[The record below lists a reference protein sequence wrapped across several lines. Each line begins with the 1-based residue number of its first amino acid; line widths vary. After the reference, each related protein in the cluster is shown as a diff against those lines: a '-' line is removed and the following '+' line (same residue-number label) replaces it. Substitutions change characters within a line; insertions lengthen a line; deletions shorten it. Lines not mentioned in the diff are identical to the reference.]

1 MDPSLLDSSPP
12 IQHRMSDSPFVR
24 FLQGTGKQSD
34 SGKKRDGRRAEAG
47 TGEGTHNFMMGGTVS
62 GSYVVDED
70 DEPEFYRLYCDH
82 LRQYGYLTM
91 TEKSTRIGA
100 MRVDLDFIYGKEV
113 EEHQH
118 TREQVVEF
126 VKAYMAEAKKLLTIE
141 KNVEVFVMEKP
152 RPTYEKKGDRSKS
165 GVHLVVPHLK
175 TNRYVEEQIRR
186 VLLPKMDTF
195 FPGLKE
201 KLKDKWEKVYDASP
215 LNHTSNWTVLGS
227 RKADGAPYEFK
238 YIVDWD
244 SDDGEIGIDDE
255 VPIHVTPE
263 LVRKFSVRSSPSQET
278 PLTEFAKEHLRQS
291 EEEPKISG
299 GRAVTPARGRPAV
312 RGEQGSRGSSPGH
325 GFYQQ
330 PLSEALLKYYAAH
343 VGNLGDRYK
352 DYALWIDTGICL
364 KNIHPDLETVWLDFS
379 AQDERYNLR
388 ETNAKWNS
396 FGFRNDGN
404 RLGVGSLLAWSRLS
418 NLQNFLEIEKTNI
431 GRLIH
436 DASISQT
443 EHDVAM
449 VVHAMYREEFKCARF
464 SASAWYR
471 FRGHTWQETDRGVA
485 LQVRLSNEIAKE
497 FLRQELE
504 VAREM
509 MNIDACSCGKEKNP
523 NCDWCKK
530 DDEKKKYMQIR
541 NRLKTVSFTEN
552 VMKMA
557 RLLFLDEEF
566 ANKVDENHNLIAF
579 NNGVLDTLKMEFRDG
594 KPEDYVSFSTNLDYD
609 PDKPYHQHECW
620 KELNAFILD
629 VLPDPE
635 VRTYFLA
642 CLSTTLSGANESQ
655 KFHILTG
662 NGSNG
667 KSMLMNLMM
676 KCLGD
681 YATKA
686 SVTMLTQ
693 GRGKTGA
700 ANPDLMRLKGK
711 RLGTMAEPDEGSS
724 FNTGYL
730 KEVTSSEPVVCRDL
744 YAGSKQMVEFIP
756 QFRLFFSCNDKPI
769 INTTDGGTWRRLVV
783 VDFPNKF
790 VVNPTKSNEKLM
802 DESIQAKVVSTE
814 WASCFLSYLI
824 HLFKEG
830 NGHRKLT
837 PPKKVMAYTT
847 DYKED
852 NDVIAKFL
860 REKIH
865 AAPEL
870 PPGMEERASVT
881 WAGLTVAY
889 NEWKRANEYSHK
901 PGSSLQEL
909 RKRVDATY
917 GKYPIGGWSSFVLGD
932 A

>member
-1 MDPSLLDSSPP
+1 
-12 IQHRMSDSPFVR
+12 MSDSPFVR

-47 TGEGTHNFMMGGTVS
+47 TAEGTHNFMMGGTVS

-70 DEPEFYRLYCDH
+70 DEPEFYKLYCDH

-126 VKAYMAEAKKLLTIE
+126 VKAYMAEAKKLLVITN
-141 KNVEVFVMEKP
+141 NVEVFVMEKP

-165 GVHLVVPHLK
+165 GVHLVVPQLK

-186 VLLPKMDTF
+186 VLMPKMDTF

-201 KLKDKWEKVYDASP
+201 KLKDNWEKVYDKGP

-244 SDDGEIGIDDE
+244 SNDGEIGIDDE

-352 DYALWIDTGICL
+352 DYGLWIETGICL

-404 RLGVGSLLAWSRLS
+404 RLGVGSLIAWSRLS

-431 GRLIH
+431 GRLIT

-497 FLRQELE
+497 FLRRELE

-509 MNIDACSCGKEKNP
+509 MDIDACSCGKEKNP

-594 KPEDYVSFSTNLDYD
+594 KPEDYISFSTNLDYD
-609 PDKPYHQHECW
+609 PEKPYYNHDCW
-620 KELNAFILD
+620 GELERFIHD
-629 VLPDPE
+629 VLPDLE

-814 WASCFLSYLI
+814 WATCFLSYLV
-824 HLFKEG
+824 HVFKEG

-865 AAPEL
+865 VAPT
-870 PPGMEERASVT
+870 PPPAGEEPVSVS

-909 RKRVDATY
+909 RKRIDATY
-917 GKYPIGGWSSFVLGD
+917 GKYPIGGWTSFLLGD

>member
-1 MDPSLLDSSPP
+1 
-12 IQHRMSDSPFVR
+12 MSDSPFVR

-70 DEPEFYRLYCDH
+70 DEPEFYKLYCDH

-126 VKAYMAEAKKLLTIE
+126 VKAYMAEAKKLLVIT

-165 GVHLVVPHLK
+165 GIHLVVPQLK
-175 TNRYVEEQIRR
+175 TNRYVEERIRR

-201 KLKDKWEKVYDASP
+201 KLKDKWDKVYDDKP

-278 PLTEFAKEHLRQS
+278 PMTEFAKEHLRQS

-330 PLSEALLKYYAAH
+330 PLSEALMKYYAAH

-352 DYALWIDTGICL
+352 DYGLWIDTGICL
-364 KNIHPDLETVWLDFS
+364 KNIHPDLEKVWLDFS

-497 FLRQELE
+497 FLRRELE

-509 MNIDACSCGKEKNP
+509 MDTDPCSCTKAEKNP
-523 NCDWCKK
+523 NCDMCKK

-609 PDKPYHQHECW
+609 PDKPYYNHDCW
-620 KELNAFILD
+620 GELERFIHD
-629 VLPDPE
+629 VLPDTE

-711 RLGTMAEPDEGSS
+711 RFATMSEPDEGAS
-724 FNTGYL
+724 FNSGYL
-730 KEVTSSEPVVCRDL
+730 KELTSSEPVICRDL
-744 YAGSKQMVEFIP
+744 YAGSKQMVEFVP
-756 QFRLFFSCNDKPI
+756 QFRFFFSCNDKPP

-783 VDFPNKF
+783 VDYPNKF
-790 VVNPTKSNEKLM
+790 VVNPTKANEKLM

-814 WASCFLSYLI
+814 WASCFLSYLV

-865 AAPEL
+865 AAPT
-870 PPGMEERASVT
+870 PPPAGEEPVSVS

-909 RKRVDATY
+909 RKRIDATY
-917 GKYPIGGWSSFVLGD
+917 GKYPIGGWTSFQLGD

>member
-1 MDPSLLDSSPP
+1 
-12 IQHRMSDSPFVR
+12 MSDSPFVR

-47 TGEGTHNFMMGGTVS
+47 TGEGTHNFMAGGTVS

-126 VKAYMAEAKKLLTIE
+126 VKAYMAEAKKLLVIE

-165 GVHLVVPHLK
+165 GVHLVVPQLK

-343 VGNLGDRYK
+343 VANLGDRYK

-364 KNIHPDLETVWLDFS
+364 KNIHPDLQTVWLDFS

-620 KELNAFILD
+620 KELNTFILD

-865 AAPEL
+865 TAPEL

>member
-1 MDPSLLDSSPP
+1 
-12 IQHRMSDSPFVR
+12 MSDSPFVR

-126 VKAYMAEAKKLLTIE
+126 VKAYMAEAKKLLVITN
-141 KNVEVFVMEKP
+141 NVEVFVMEKP

-165 GVHLVVPHLK
+165 GVHLVVPQLK

-186 VLLPKMDTF
+186 VLMPKMDTF

-244 SDDGEIGIDDE
+244 SNDGEIGIDDE

-291 EEEPKISG
+291 EDEPKISG

-609 PDKPYHQHECW
+609 PDKPYYNHDCW
-620 KELNAFILD
+620 GELERFIHD
-629 VLPDPE
+629 VLPDTE

-711 RLGTMAEPDEGSS
+711 RFATMSEPDEGAS
-724 FNTGYL
+724 FNSGYL
-730 KEVTSSEPVVCRDL
+730 KELTSSEPVICRDL
-744 YAGSKQMVEFIP
+744 YAGSKQMVEFVP
-756 QFRLFFSCNDKPI
+756 QFRFFFSCNDKPP

-783 VDFPNKF
+783 VDYPNKF
-790 VVNPTKSNEKLM
+790 VVNPTKANEKLM

-814 WASCFLSYLI
+814 WASCFLSYLV

-865 AAPEL
+865 AAPT
-870 PPGMEERASVT
+870 PPPAGEEPVSVS

-909 RKRVDATY
+909 RKRIDATY
-917 GKYPIGGWSSFVLGD
+917 GKYPIGGWTSFQLGD

>member
-1 MDPSLLDSSPP
+1 
-12 IQHRMSDSPFVR
+12 MSDSPFVR
-24 FLQGTGKQSD
+24 FLQGTGKQTD

-47 TGEGTHNFMMGGTVS
+47 TGDGTHNFMNGGTIS
-62 GSYVVDED
+62 GSYIVDED
-70 DEPEFYRLYCDH
+70 DEPEFYKLYCEY
-82 LRQYGYLTM
+82 LRQVGHLTM

-126 VKAYMAEAKKLLTIE
+126 VKAYMSEAKKLLMIE

-165 GVHLVVPHLK
+165 GVHLVVPQLK
-175 TNRYVEEQIRR
+175 TNRYVEEQLRR
-186 VLLPKMDTF
+186 VLLPKMDSF

-201 KLKDKWEKVYDASP
+201 KLKDKWEKVYDPSP
-215 LNHTSNWTVLGS
+215 LNHTTNWTVLGS
-227 RKADGAPYEFK
+227 RKAEGLPYEFK
-238 YIVDWD
+238 YIVDWNPV
-244 SDDGEIGIDDE
+244 DGQVSIDDE
-255 VPIHVTPE
+255 VPIHITPD

-278 PLTEFAKEHLRQS
+278 PLTEYAKEHLRQS
-291 EEEPKISG
+291 QDEPKISG
-299 GRAVTPARGRPAV
+299 GRAVTPARGRPAA

-330 PLSEALLKYYAAH
+330 PLSEALMKYYAAH

-388 ETNAKWNS
+388 ETTAKWNS

-404 RLGVGSLLAWSRLS
+404 RLGVGSLLAWSRQS
-418 NLQNFLEIEKTNI
+418 NPAAYVEIEKTNI
-431 GRLIH
+431 SRLIH
-436 DASISQT
+436 EASVTQT

-449 VVHAMYREEFKCARF
+449 VVHAMYREEFKCAKF

-497 FLRQELE
+497 FLREELE

-609 PDKPYHQHECW
+609 PDKPYYNHECW
-620 KELNAFILD
+620 AELDRFIHD

-635 VRTYFLA
+635 VRTYLLKRLA
-642 CLSTTLSGANESQ
+642 SILSGSNFSQ

-700 ANPDLMRLKGK
+700 ANPDLLRLKGK
-711 RLGTMAEPDEGSS
+711 RFATMSEPDEGSS

-730 KEVTSSEPVVCRDL
+730 KELTSSEPVICRDL
-744 YAGSKQMVEFIP
+744 YAGSKLMVEFVP
-756 QFRLFFSCNDKPI
+756 QFNLFFSCNDKPV

-783 VDFPNKF
+783 VDYPNKF
-790 VVNPTKSNEKLM
+790 VTNPTLPNEKPM
-802 DESIQAKVVSTE
+802 DESIQHKVVSVE
-814 WASCFLSYLI
+814 WASCFISYLI

-830 NGHRKLT
+830 NGLRKLE
-837 PPKKVMAYTT
+837 PPSKVMAYTSE
-847 DYKED
+847 YKED

-865 AAPEL
+865 PMSAPPAAD
-870 PPGMEERASVT
+870 EERASVT
-881 WAGLTVAY
+881 WGGLTIVY

-909 RKRVDATY
+909 RKRMDATY
-917 GKYPIGGWSSFVLGD
+917 GKYPIGGWTSFLLGD

>member
-1 MDPSLLDSSPP
+1 
-12 IQHRMSDSPFVR
+12 MSDSPFVR

-70 DEPEFYRLYCDH
+70 DEPEFYKLYCDH

-126 VKAYMAEAKKLLTIE
+126 VKAYMAEAKKLLVITN
-141 KNVEVFVMEKP
+141 NVEVFVMEKP

-165 GVHLVVPHLK
+165 GVHLVVPQLK

-186 VLLPKMDTF
+186 VLMPKMDTF

-244 SDDGEIGIDDE
+244 SNDGEIGIDDE

-291 EEEPKISG
+291 EDEPKISG

-609 PDKPYHQHECW
+609 PDKPYYNHDCW
-620 KELNAFILD
+620 GELERFIHD
-629 VLPDPE
+629 VLPDTE

-711 RLGTMAEPDEGSS
+711 RFATMSEPDEGAS
-724 FNTGYL
+724 FNSGYL
-730 KEVTSSEPVVCRDL
+730 KELTSSEPVICRDL
-744 YAGSKQMVEFIP
+744 YAGSKQMVEFVP
-756 QFRLFFSCNDKPI
+756 QFRFFFSCNDKPP

-783 VDFPNKF
+783 VDYPNKF
-790 VVNPTKSNEKLM
+790 VVNPTKANEKLM

-814 WASCFLSYLI
+814 WASCFLSYLV

-865 AAPEL
+865 AAPT
-870 PPGMEERASVT
+870 PPPAGEEPVSVS

-909 RKRVDATY
+909 RKRIDATY
-917 GKYPIGGWSSFVLGD
+917 GKYPIGGWTSFQLGD